1 MKKERFHI
9 SISNTSSTDE
19 YNTLG
24 QYSSNMLEFYEND
37 KLRSK
42 INIDIKKKK
51 LIKENIDYKIEMEFN
66 KEKETECSIYIKK
79 EDKLLKLRVI
89 TLEFSFKDN
98 NLYINYN
105 IIDSNE
111 SVTYKVSIGGKYE

>member
-1 MKKERFHI
+1 MKKEKFHI
-9 SISNTSSTDE
+9 SISNTSSIDE

-24 QYSSNMLEFYEND
+24 QYDSNTLEFYEND

-42 INIDIKKKK
+42 INIDLKNNK

-66 KEKETECSIYIKK
+66 KEKETECSIYLKK

-98 NLYINYN
+98 NVYINYN

-111 SVTYKVSIGGKYE
+111 NVTYKVYIGGNHE

>member
-9 SISNTSSTDE
+9 SISNTSSIDE

-24 QYSSNMLEFYEND
+24 QYSSNALEFYEND

-66 KEKETECSIYIKK
+66 KEKETECSIYLKK

-89 TLEFSFKDN
+89 TLDFSFKDN

-105 IIDSNE
+105 IINSNE

>member
-9 SISNTSSTDE
+9 SISNTSSIDE

-24 QYSSNMLEFYEND
+24 QYSTNALEFYEND

-66 KEKETECSIYIKK
+66 KEKETECSIYLKK

-89 TLEFSFKDN
+89 TLDFSFKDN

-111 SVTYKVSIGGKYE
+111 SVTYKVSIGG

>member
-9 SISNTSSTDE
+9 SISNTSSIDE